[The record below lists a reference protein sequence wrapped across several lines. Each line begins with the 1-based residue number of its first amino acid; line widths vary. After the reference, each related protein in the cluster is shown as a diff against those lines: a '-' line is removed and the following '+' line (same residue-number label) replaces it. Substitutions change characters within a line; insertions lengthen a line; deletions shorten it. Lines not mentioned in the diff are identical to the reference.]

1 MPAVV
6 IAHGL
11 GGLQS
16 SRLQP
21 YAERFANAGYHAI
34 TFDYRYWGESDGQP
48 RNIVDVPS
56 QQDDYKAAISA
67 VKTMPGV
74 DGDRIVIWGTSLSG
88 GHVLEL
94 GAKLPELAA
103 VIAQAPHV
111 NGPATA
117 SQLPPAS
124 LPGLVAQ
131 GTTDA
136 AGAALGQP
144 PLYIPLANKTGENGA
159 LTQAGAYEGCQFIQ
173 PNPPPPGNVFPA
185 RFVLQLPFFVPDS
198 YAADSHH
205 PTYFGVGL
213 TDNVTL
219 LNLQSPWLAGC
230 PMLLF
235 TSTPILAT
243 SMCTQESIHTRRTF
257 RTNWPS

>member
-1 MPAVV
+1 VLRHKSVLRSPHLELRWSGIIWSPSTQSGAVPAVV

-144 PLYIPLANKTGENGA
+144 PLTSPWQTRPARMGLLPKQA
-159 LTQAGAYEGCQFIQ
+159 LTRAVNSFSPTRHPQAMSFLL
-173 PNPPPPGNVFPA
+173 
-185 RFVLQLPFFVPDS
+185 VLCCS
-198 YAADSHH
+198 YPSSYPIHMR
-205 PTYFGVGL
+205 L
-213 TDNVTL
+213 TAT
-219 LNLQSPWLAGC
+219 
-230 PMLLF
+230 
-235 TSTPILAT
+235 TRHILA
-243 SMCTQESIHTRRTF
+243 
-257 RTNWPS
+257 WD